1 MFNWRRENDYM
12 KNKIGCL
19 LLHGFGGRPAEVAPL
34 AKYMQSRGIAT
45 FSPQLKGHTGKK
57 DDLQGVSYRQWIES
71 GERAFEQLSNF
82 CQNIFVVG
90 FSMGGL
96 IAANLPRYNNI
107 KGVITLNT
115 PIYPVNLGRMLK
127 NLIHDIKAR
136 KFDYLRSYV
145 LSSVKIP
152 FSALIEFLKLL
163 NATKSKFKDLRYPL
177 FVAQAMEDDVVLPQ
191 SALYIYRN
199 TNSPNKT
206 IKFYQRANHFICHSP
221 VANEL
226 FNDIFTFIEQHS

>member
-1 MFNWRRENDYM
+1 M

-19 LLHGFGGRPAEVAPL
+19 LIHGLGGRPAEIAPL
-34 AKYMQSRGIAT
+34 AEYMQSRGITT
-45 FSPQLKGHTGKK
+45 FSAQLKGHTGKK
-57 DDLQGVSYRQWIES
+57 DDLEGVSYRQWIES
-71 GERAFEQLSNF
+71 GERAFEQLSNL

-107 KGVITLNT
+107 KGIIALNT
-115 PIYPVNLGRMLK
+115 PIYPVNLSRMIK
-127 NLIHDIKAR
+127 NLMYDIKTR
-136 KFDYLRSYV
+136 KFDHLRSYV

-163 NATKSKFKDLRYPL
+163 NITKSQFKDLCYPL

-199 TNSPNKT
+199 ANSPNKT
-206 IKFYQRANHFICHSP
+206 IKFYQKANHFICHSP
-221 VANEL
+221 IAGEL
-226 FNDIFTFIEQHS
+226 FSDILAFIEQHS